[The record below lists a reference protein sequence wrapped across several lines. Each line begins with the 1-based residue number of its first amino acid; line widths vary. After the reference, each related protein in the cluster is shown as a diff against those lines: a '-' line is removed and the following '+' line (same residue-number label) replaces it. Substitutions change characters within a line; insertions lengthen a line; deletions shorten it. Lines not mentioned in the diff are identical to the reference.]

1 MDWFSSRDR
10 FLKPSRTRAALLNLG
25 AVAFAVTEFG
35 RFVLRPLVRRHGMDD
50 FGLTGS
56 IGNLGGILVM
66 IFLGCEVLN
75 PTREQS
81 FRLAAFYSVGFV
93 IYEFFQH
100 PLPKGV
106 FDWNDVIGTGIGYL
120 VSLPILTPVWHP
132 WRRSRNQVGDSWGR
146 HISLSHL
153 HTKTPAASAAGV
165 VVLRIKM
172 DLWSVPIGS
181 PGGSRKN
188 AWYGVSMLRTGGPCG

>member
-1 MDWFSSRDR
+1 MGWFSSQDR
-10 FLKPSRTRAALLNLG
+10 FLKPSRTRAAFLFLG

-35 RFVLRPLVRRHGMDD
+35 RHFLRPLVRQHNIDD

-66 IFLGCEVLN
+66 IFLGCALLN

-93 IYEFFQH
+93 IYEFVQPF
-100 PLPKGV
+100 LPRGV

-120 VSLPILTPVWHP
+120 ISLPILMVVWHASNP
-132 WRRSRNQVGDSWGR
+132 PLVGDS
-146 HISLSHL
+146 
-153 HTKTPAASAAGV
+153 
-165 VVLRIKM
+165 
-172 DLWSVPIGS
+172 
-181 PGGSRKN
+181 
-188 AWYGVSMLRTGGPCG
+188 